1 MKHLLKGAM
10 LVCVVTL
17 LLSTLSLTTAE
28 AKANSSGSP
37 TFRHLNSVAAVSA
50 SDVWAVG
57 SFSKSN
63 NSFQTLIEHWNGI
76 KWSVVSNPNPGSI
89 SNGLDGIGAVS
100 ASDIWAVG
108 ISSNTS
114 NSFQTLIEHWNGRNW
129 SVVKSPNPAG
139 TMNNFLNG
147 IAVISASDIWAVGN
161 SSNTNNSSQTLIEH
175 WNGSNWSIVKSP
187 NRASQNGLNGVAAV
201 TANNI
206 WAVGSSSNTSN
217 SAQTLIEH
225 WNGSTWGIVKSPSPG
240 SGVVSLSDV
249 AVVSTNNVWA
259 AGSSNTSST
268 TLIEHWNGTGW
279 SVVKSPNPGSVDLLL
294 GIAVVSTN
302 NIWAVGQSL
311 AQIGQGLIEHWN
323 GSTWSVVKSPNQPG
337 SVSSFLSGIAVISAG
352 DIWAV
357 GGFQGSNND
366 EHTLI
371 EHWNGT
377 KWSIVPSP

>member
-17 LLSTLSLTTAE
+17 LLSALSLTTAE

-114 NSFQTLIEHWNGRNW
+114 NSFQTLIEHWNG
-129 SVVKSPNPAG
+129 
-139 TMNNFLNG
+139 
-147 IAVISASDIWAVGN
+147 
-161 SSNTNNSSQTLIEH
+161 
-175 WNGSNWSIVKSP
+175 
-187 NRASQNGLNGVAAV
+187 
-201 TANNI
+201 
-206 WAVGSSSNTSN
+206 
-217 SAQTLIEH
+217 
-225 WNGSTWGIVKSPSPG
+225 STWSIVKSPSPG

-323 GSTWSVVKSPNQPG
+323 GSTWSVVKSPNQLG
-337 SVSSFLSGIAVISAG
+337 SVNSF
-352 DIWAV
+352 
-357 GGFQGSNND
+357 
-366 EHTLI
+366 
-371 EHWNGT
+371 
-377 KWSIVPSP
+377 

>member
-28 AKANSSGSP
+28 AKVNSSGSP

-63 NSFQTLIEHWNGI
+63 NSFQTLIEHWNGS

-114 NSFQTLIEHWNGRNW
+114 
-129 SVVKSPNPAG
+129 
-139 TMNNFLNG
+139 
-147 IAVISASDIWAVGN
+147 
-161 SSNTNNSSQTLIEH
+161 NSSQTLIEH

-225 WNGSTWGIVKSPSPG
+225 WNGSTWSIVKSPSPG

-371 EHWNGT
+371 EHWNGI